1 MTRVS
6 ETKNQTL
13 IEVLLIDSNPADVEP
28 MQNML
33 AETARKPC
41 RIHTVHRL
49 ADALSYLD
57 ENTVDVILSAL
68 SLPDS
73 SGVSTFQ
80 QLHDAAPLTPIILLT
95 TPDEEDSASTAIK
108 QGAQDYLLKKQVD
121 GPLLWA
127 AIRYAIPRKRHER
140 QLSDSEARY
149 QSLFEH
155 AHDIVYTLTLDGTFT
170 NINRAGERLF
180 GYNRDEIIGKPLSDF
195 VVKTQ
200 LPQVIHNL
208 EGLTSEQ
215 DVTGYEIEIE
225 SSDGEVIPLE
235 VNGSII
241 YRDEVPIGIQGIA
254 RDIRD
259 RRQAEAAL
267 RKSEQ
272 DFRLLAEN
280 STDMVSRLT
289 SDGTFIYTSPSCK
302 RLLGYE
308 PSELIGTSIY
318 DLYHD
323 DDIDFLLQSHAS
335 ILKIPDTHAFSHRM
349 RKPDGSYVWF
359 ETTSHMIRDR
369 HTGKIKE
376 IQASSRDIT
385 ERIESER
392 EIREAYRFAQNTVN
406 SLQAALAI
414 VDQEGT
420 IIAVNDGWKDFVRV
434 LYADPEHV
442 SVGRNYFEAWE
453 IEQYE
458 DDLQNIGKQFF
469 SGLRNVLSG
478 DHDRYLQEYRIP
490 TTEGEKWFAGTVNP
504 FKGEGSRRAV
514 VIHNDITELKRME
527 QDVRRYSERER
538 LLREIAI
545 ATNEAEDVDAALSYT
560 LETICTHLGWE
571 LGHAYIWDHEE
582 QYLAPTS
589 VWHVANENRFELF
602 QQVTT
607 HLYVTLTGEGLL
619 GRVLESGKIEWV
631 PDLMTEPD
639 FLRAEV
645 ADQCGL
651 KSGFGVPVFSGQTVV
666 AVMEFFTMRHI
677 EIDKDLEEWLM
688 SLGAQLGRV
697 LERRYAQEVLQ
708 QNEER
713 FRKLI
718 QNSTNMISILGEN
731 GTASYH
737 SPAVETILG
746 YPLSEIGDANV
757 FYIVHDEDNERVQEK
772 FREAISNP
780 GVPIPVEVRV
790 RHRDGSWR
798 WLETILTNHLDEP
811 AIGGVVVNSRD
822 ITERKEAAN
831 EIVQLYQKVNQ
842 YAEVLEKRVDER
854 TSQLQRL
861 NSRMSAILNNASDA
875 IVLLFNDG
883 TIEITNEAF
892 NNQFGYQPDELFAQP
907 LTVVADGEYRSR
919 LTDVVESVL
928 ENGKTRRFIMVGKH
942 KDGSV
947 MDLELALARVSNNE
961 KQVVC
966 TMHDISHLKA
976 VERMKDQFISTVN
989 HELRNP
995 LAGIVLSSNTLHTY
1009 FERMTDD
1016 QRKRKID
1023 QIRNQSRVMSE
1034 LVDAILDMARLEA
1047 RGEDVASEP
1056 IELCSVLQDVIAEQQ
1071 PMAESKNQQIEAVY
1085 EVDALTM
1092 LGDRTDFAR
1101 IWRNLISNAIKYTPE
1116 GGTIT
1121 TRLGKCRKIDH
1132 DEFESGVA
1140 EWQLRHPQVYDLNPG
1155 EYFVGQ
1161 IEDTGHG
1168 MDEADLENLFTRF
1181 HRGWAKRSQIP
1192 GTGLGLALV
1201 RELLDLYGGD
1211 IYVHSQLDV
1220 GSIFTFL
1227 IPLNSEGVSHN
1238 G

>member
-1 MTRVS
+1 MTRVN
-6 ETKNQTL
+6 ENKKELL
-13 IEVLLIDSNPADVEP
+13 IEVLLINDNPADAEQ

-33 AETARKPC
+33 AETARTPC
-41 RIHTVHRL
+41 RIHTIDRL
-49 ADALSYLD
+49 SLALQHLED
-57 ENTVDVILSAL
+57 NPADVILSVL

-73 SGVSTFQ
+73 SGSNTFQ
-80 QLHDAAPLTPIILLT
+80 QLHRAAPYTPIILLT
-95 TPDEEDSASTAIK
+95 TPEDEAVASSAVA
-108 QGAQDYLLKKQVD
+108 QGAQDYLLKKQID

-127 AIRYAIPRKRHER
+127 AIRYAIPRKQNER
-140 QLSDSEARY
+140 ELSESEARY
-149 QSLFEH
+149 QSLFEN
-155 AHDIVYTLTLDGTFT
+155 AHDVVYTLSLDGIFE
-170 NINRAGERLF
+170 NINRAGERLL
-180 GYNRDEIIGKPLSDF
+180 GYRREEIIGKPLRDF

-225 SSDGEVIPLE
+225 SSSGEIIPLE
-235 VNGSII
+235 VNGSMI
-241 YRDEVPIGIQGIA
+241 YRDDIPIGIQGIA
-254 RDIRD
+254 RDVRD
-259 RRQAEAAL
+259 RRQAESAM
-267 RKSEQ
+267 RKSEE

-359 ETTSHMIRDR
+359 ETTSHMIRDK
-369 HTGKIKE
+369 HTGKIRE

-392 EIREAYRFAQNTVN
+392 EIHEAYRFAQNTVN

-420 IIAVNDGWKDFVRV
+420 IIAVNDAWKEFVR
-434 LYADPEHV
+434 LLFADPEHIT
-442 SVGRNYFEAWE
+442 VGRNYFTTWE
-453 IEQYE
+453 IERYDEATQVIAHQFF
-458 DDLQNIGKQFF
+458 DGLQN
-469 SGLRNVLSG
+469 VLNG
-478 DHDRYLQEYRIP
+478 EQDRYLQEYHM
-490 TTEGEKWFAGTVNP
+490 TTREGEKWFAGTINP
-504 FKGEGSRRAV
+504 FKGEGERRAIV
-514 VIHNDITELKRME
+514 THADITELKRME
-527 QDVRRYSERER
+527 QEVRRYSERER

-560 LETICTHLGWE
+560 LEAICTHLGWE
-571 LGHAYIWDHEE
+571 LGHAYIWDHDE

-589 VWHVANENRFELF
+589 VWYVEEEHRFELF

-619 GRVLESGKIEWV
+619 GRVLESGEIEWV
-631 PDLMTEPD
+631 PDLMSEAD

-666 AVMEFFTMRHI
+666 AVMEFFTVHQI
-677 EIDKDLEEWLM
+677 EINKELEEWLM

-697 LERRYAQEVLQ
+697 LERRYSQEVLQ
-708 QNEER
+708 QSEAR

-718 QNSTNMISILGEN
+718 QNSTNMISILEEN

-757 FYIVHDEDNERVQEK
+757 FYIVHEEDDERVQEH
-772 FREAISNP
+772 FREAIANP
-780 GVPIPVEVRV
+780 GMPIALEVRV

-798 WLETILTNHLDEP
+798 WLETVLTNHLDEP
-811 AIGGVVVNSRD
+811 GIGGVVVNSRD

-831 EIVQLYQKVNQ
+831 EIMQLYEKVNQ
-842 YAEVLEKRVDER
+842 YAEILEKRVDER
-854 TSQLQRL
+854 TSQLQQL

-883 TIEITNEAF
+883 TVEITNEAF

-907 LTVVADGEYRSR
+907 LTVVADDEYRGR
-919 LTDVVESVL
+919 LSDVVDSVL

-947 MDLELALARVSNNE
+947 MDLELALARVSSNE

-1009 FERMTDD
+1009 FERMTDE

-1047 RGEDVASEP
+1047 RGEDVVSEP
-1056 IELCSVLQDVIAEQQ
+1056 VEMRAVLQDVIAEQQ
-1071 PMAESKNQQIEAVY
+1071 PMAENKTQHIEAVY
-1085 EVDALTM
+1085 DVDTLTM
-1092 LGDRTDFAR
+1092 LGDQTDFAR

-1121 TRLGKCRKIDH
+1121 ARLGKCRKINH
-1132 DEFESGVA
+1132 DEFESGTA
-1140 EWQLRHPQVYDLNPG
+1140 EWQIRHPQVYDLNPG

-1161 IEDTGHG
+1161 VEDTGHG

-1211 IYVHSQLDV
+1211 IYVQSELNE
-1220 GSIFTFL
+1220 GSVFTFL
-1227 IPLNSEGVSHN
+1227 IPVNSEGVSHN